1 MTIREAIRILDPE
14 TTVEA
19 LGEIKYYGGLN
30 GRAKMIAAC
39 GEVAD
44 EVKKSMFQG
53 HPFRPAKVAEELG
66 DVLWYA
72 ALLADLLSVPLEKV
86 MEMNIDKLRR
96 RYPDGFSERASRER
110 TE

>member
-1 MTIREAIRILDPE
+1 MTPNEYQRAAMRTATGGGYDIVNA
-14 TTVEA
+14 A
-19 LGEIKYYGGLN
+19 LGLAGE
-30 GRAKMIAAC
+30 C

-53 HPFRPAKVAEELG
+53 HPFQPEKVAEELG

-86 MEMNIDKLRR
+86 MEMNIAKLRR
-96 RYPDGFSERASRER
+96 RYPDGFSEQASRER